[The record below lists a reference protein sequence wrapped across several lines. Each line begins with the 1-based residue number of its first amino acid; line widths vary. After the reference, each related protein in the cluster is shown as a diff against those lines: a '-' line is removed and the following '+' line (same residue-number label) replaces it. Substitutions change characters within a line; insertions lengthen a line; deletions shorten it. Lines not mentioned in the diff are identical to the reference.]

1 MKRRALDVSRLPPI
15 AFAHRDP
22 MWWAVMALVAIEGTM
37 IALLVVSYIY
47 VSDRTTPF
55 PPAHLP
61 RIVAY
66 LAAADAVLWALSGI
80 PQHLASKAAI
90 RADVRGMRINLVIAT
105 VLVVAACV
113 CQVWVFRELP
123 FAWDSHAYG
132 SVVWGL
138 YGLNFVHGITAIL
151 EDGLSLAILFIGP
164 VEHKHRTDIE
174 LSSPMVYFV
183 IVANFVIFAIVFL
196 PILLGGGR

>member
-1 MKRRALDVSRLPPI
+1 MKRRVLDVSRLPPI
-15 AFAHRDP
+15 AFGHRDP
-22 MWWAVMALVAIEGTM
+22 MWWAVMMLVAIEATM
-37 IALLVVSYIY
+37 IALLLVAYVY

-61 RIVAY
+61 DLVAW
-66 LAAADAVLWALSGI
+66 LAAGDAVLWALSGI
-80 PQHLASKAAI
+80 PQHRASKAAL
-90 RADVRGMRINLVIAT
+90 RGDVRGMRRN
-105 VLVVAACV
+105 LVVASILVVWACV
-113 CQVWVFRELP
+113 LQVWVFATLP

-138 YGLNFVHGITAIL
+138 YGLNFVHGLTAFL
-151 EDGLSLAILFIGP
+151 EDSLSVAILFRGP

-174 LSSPMVYFV
+174 MSSPMVYFV
-183 IVANFVIFAIVFL
+183 ILSNVVIFSVVFL